1 MQKNHYSVCPCAQT
15 GANGTNEHDKS
26 SNIVVE
32 QNTVSVIPCLN
43 HLHLYLGSGWTR
55 ESNWKEDIYQAL
67 IRVAKREPE
76 WTNDDVFEEFD
87 KAGTTVN
94 PDRRSY
100 GNVVQKALKEGIMEW
115 TGSTIVSR
123 RKNCH
128 KMLIRVYKS
137 NIYKYTPMSWFIVLW
152 NHIKLWGV

>member
-1 MQKNHYSVCPCAQT
+1 MEKRIYDHCPCAESGIDGNRSCI
-15 GANGTNEHDKS
+15 GAATLIENDNA
-26 SNIVVE
+26 
-32 QNTVSVIPCLN
+32 VIPACAN
-43 HLHLYLGSGWTR
+43 HLPSYLRNAGWKIQ
-55 ESNWKEDIYQAL
+55 SNWKEDIYQAL

-76 WTNDDVFEEFD
+76 FTNDDVFEEFD
-87 KAGTTVN
+87 KIQTTVN

-100 GNVVQKALKEGIMEW
+100 GNVVQKALKEGVMEW
-115 TGSTIVSR
+115 TGSSIVSR

-137 NIYKYTPMSWFIVLW
+137 NIYKYTPMSWFRVLW